1 MPVLTARGA
10 GVRQHQRWLFRDL
23 DVTVEPGELVALV
36 GPPGSGRTTLLL
48 SLAKRFRLTSGQVT
62 VDGRAALG
70 YVPTVTE
77 PEAVFTV
84 LEHVHEQLALFGRRH
99 REAAGVDLRGLEP
112 HAKGRDLSPYEK
124 QVLGLVL
131 ALLERPALIA
141 LDGLDESLDDS
152 EQAALMSQLTEL
164 AAGGTTVLFTA
175 RRANPTEVTT
185 VIDLTGP
192 TTDPKPATPIARP
205 GPALPTEAAL
215 PAGSGLPAEAGRPAE
230 SDDMD
235 ELVALDELDDPAGP
249 DDLEDLAALDGADLA
264 EPVEKGDAHEGER

>member
-1 MPVLTARGA
+1 MPVLEASRA
-10 GVRQHQRWLFRDL
+10 GVRQHRRWLFRDL
-23 DVTVEPGELVALV
+23 DVSVEPGELVAVV

-48 SLAKRFRLTSGQVT
+48 SLAKRFRLTSGRVT

-99 REAAGVDLRGLEP
+99 REAAGVDLRGLDP
-112 HAKGRDLSPYEK
+112 QAKGRDLTPYEK

-131 ALLERPALIA
+131 ARLEQPAVIA

-152 EQAALMSQLTEL
+152 EQAALLAQLTEI

-175 RRANPTEVTT
+175 RRADPATVST
-185 VIDLTGP
+185 VIDLATG
-192 TTDPKPATPIARP
+192 
-205 GPALPTEAAL
+205 
-215 PAGSGLPAEAGRPAE
+215 
-230 SDDMD
+230 
-235 ELVALDELDDPAGP
+235 VAQ
-249 DDLEDLAALDGADLA
+249 EDL
-264 EPVEKGDAHEGER
+264 VEEGLR